1 MSKNKACVIGY
12 PISHS
17 LSPIIHNYW
26 LKKYNIEGEYT
37 AIEVK
42 PEDLEQFILNL
53 GKNGYSGCNITIPHK
68 EKAWE
73 VVSKFSGS
81 PDDEL
86 YTVPNH
92 IAFFMKA
99 INTIVIDQ
107 NQHFVA
113 TNTDFIG
120 FARNLL
126 EAQPNYDYANSIA
139 LILGAGGAAKAVAF
153 ALASMNIAHIV
164 IANRTLTKA
173 FEVKEMMVEHFNY
186 PEDKISVVEWED
198 RDAIIKSSNIVVN
211 ATSLGMKNQPDMDID
226 FSELQKKSLVT
237 DIVYNPLET
246 TFLRKA
252 KEAGAIVVDG
262 LGMLIHQAAPGF
274 EAWFGQKP
282 EIDEELRNAVLNH
295 LENK

>member
-1 MSKNKACVIGY
+1 MKKACVIGY

-17 LSPIIHNYW
+17 LSPVIHNYW
-26 LKKYNIEGEYT
+26 LKKYGIEGEYN

-42 PEDLEQFILNL
+42 PEELENFILNL

-73 VVSKFSGS
+73 VVSKFDRS
-81 PDDEL
+81 PEDEL
-86 YTVPNH
+86 YTLPNH

-107 NQHFVA
+107 NKHFVA

-126 EAQPNYDYANSIA
+126 EAQPNYDYNNSVA
-139 LILGAGGAAKAVAF
+139 FILGAGGAAKAVAF
-153 ALASMNIAHIV
+153 GLASMNVGHLV
-164 IANRTLTKA
+164 IANRTLEKA
-173 FEVKEMMVEHFNY
+173 FDVKEMMVKHFNY
-186 PEDKISVVEWED
+186 PEDKISVIEWED
-198 RDAIIKSSNIVVN
+198 RISIMQNVNIVVN
-211 ATSLGMKNQPDMDID
+211 ATSLGMKGQPDMDID
-226 FSELQKKSLVT
+226 FHGLQKKSLVT

-252 KEAGAIVVDG
+252 REAGAITVDG
-262 LGMLIHQAAPGF
+262 LGMLLHQAAPGF
-274 EAWFGQKP
+274 EAWFGKKP
-282 EIDEELRNAVLNH
+282 EVDEELRNAVLNH
-295 LENK
+295 LNNK